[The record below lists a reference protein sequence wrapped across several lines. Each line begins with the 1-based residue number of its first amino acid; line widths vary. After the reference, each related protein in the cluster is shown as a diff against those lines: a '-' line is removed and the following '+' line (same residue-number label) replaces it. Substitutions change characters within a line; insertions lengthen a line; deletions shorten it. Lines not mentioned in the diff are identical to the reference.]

1 MNESQVELQY
11 VDASVEESRVCFRK
25 PYCLCA
31 TILRG
36 GILQLP
42 VRIESVSAS
51 CSLPFFPDD
60 DVVVVLP
67 LAVIRDASVHIL
79 FRPLIL
85 HPFYLQPPP
94 PSPLSLPA
102 HFRSFFSHDQGLR
115 LCW

>member
-1 MNESQVELQY
+1 MELQY

-31 TILRG
+31 TILPGRCTAAA
-36 GILQLP
+36 
-42 VRIESVSAS
+42 RAHESVSAS

-67 LAVIRDASVHIL
+67 LEVIRDASVHIL

-102 HFRSFFSHDQGLR
+102 HFRSFFSHDKGLHM
-115 LCW
+115 CW